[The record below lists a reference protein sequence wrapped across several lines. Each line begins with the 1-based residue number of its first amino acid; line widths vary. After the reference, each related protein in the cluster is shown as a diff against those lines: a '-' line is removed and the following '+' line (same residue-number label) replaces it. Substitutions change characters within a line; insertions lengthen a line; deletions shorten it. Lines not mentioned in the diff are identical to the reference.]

1 MALHEEPGAVEHV
14 LGEEGDVL
22 LCQEGPAAG
31 IGALARKTNVAVSV
45 LQVGT
50 KNLEDCC
57 VHSEETYMR
66 PLRSGRQTKSEPSLL

>member
-1 MALHEEPGAVEHV
+1 MLHEEPGAVEHV
-14 LGEEGDVL
+14 LGDDVL

-31 IGALARKTNVAVSV
+31 ISTAVSVGTDV

-57 VHSEETYMR
+57 LHSEEVYAGA
-66 PLRSGRQTKSEPSLL
+66 LRCRRR